1 MQMFPWEKQTLKCK
15 LDFENIKKY
24 NVPRNINL
32 EIYGWGRGKFTNEQ
46 YYGTQSFNLNTNGN
60 RYSKIFNKIF
70 GEYDYS
76 FDIPVKKDN
85 WGYEWGYTHWFSIP
99 KKKVTYKENGK
110 KVIIEWRTLVLMD
123 MQSDENEDPVAFW
136 RCIDEK

>member
-1 MQMFPWEKQTLKCK
+1 MQMFPWEKQKLKC
-15 LDFENIKKY
+15 ETSGGNIKNY

-46 YYGTQSFNLNTNGN
+46 YFGTRSFNLNTNGWK
-60 RYSKIFNKIF
+60 YSKFSEKIF
-70 GEYDYS
+70 GENYYD
-76 FDIPVKKDN
+76 FDIPVKNNK
-85 WGYEWGYTHWFSIP
+85 WGDTHSFSIP

-110 KVIIEWRTLVLMD
+110 KVIIEWRTLLLMD